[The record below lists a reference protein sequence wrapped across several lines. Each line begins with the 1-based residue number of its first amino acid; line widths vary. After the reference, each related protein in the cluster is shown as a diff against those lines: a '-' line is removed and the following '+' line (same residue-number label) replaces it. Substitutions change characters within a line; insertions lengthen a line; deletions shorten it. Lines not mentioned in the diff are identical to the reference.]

1 MEVTLNTNIAKLKG
15 IGWKYQSA
23 LADRGI
29 KTVRD
34 LLFCFPFRYDD
45 FSEIKEIR
53 ELQTGE
59 KVTIEAKLE
68 SVEKKV
74 TFRRRMSIVE
84 ALISDDTGS
93 MKIIWFNQP
102 YIINALRKGEVY
114 RFSGKVDFNSGFL
127 TLTNPSFEKT
137 EGPSVNTGRLL
148 PVYHEDGTITSRW
161 LRRQIFPLLPF
172 AKEVPET
179 LPSFLLENYSLI
191 SLPESVKEIHFP
203 SSTAKKEAA
212 KRRLAFEELFLIQ
225 LYLGLMKIKWRKNAA
240 LEIKLDVDVIKKFV
254 KSLPFQLTSAQR
266 RAAWEIVQDLAKPY
280 PMNRLLEGDV
290 GSGKTVVAAIAA
302 LIAAKSG
309 FQTVILAPTE
319 ILALQHF
326 KTFKKMLLD
335 FLPSSQIGVFTRSQ
349 RRTAGKKQNKTGFL
363 KKIAKGRIKI
373 LSATHAV
380 LQENVNFDKLA
391 LVVIDE
397 QHRFGVAQR
406 SHLQKKIADL
416 SKQIPHLLSM
426 SATPIPRTLALAV
439 YSDLELSILNEMP
452 SGRQKIITKIV
463 APANRE
469 KMYEFIRKQLQ
480 RGRQAFVICPL
491 IEDKSEGTDMYFIS
505 DCGDNRIPV
514 RPSLPDFV
522 IQAGLGERGYPVAT
536 EQQEV
541 KAVKK
546 EQKNLA
552 EKVFPEFKVGL
563 LHGRMKGKE
572 KEKIMLDFKNKKIHI
587 LVSTS
592 VVEVGVDVPNATAML
607 IEGAERF
614 GLAQLH
620 QFRGRVGRGGHQSFC
635 FLALTE
641 GGAAANR
648 RLNALVK
655 SNDGFTLADQDL
667 KIRGPGEFVGTRQ
680 SGLPDLTMANL
691 SDSELI
697 KIARGAAGLVL
708 SKSPDL
714 SDFPVLRTRLTIF
727 KKQFHGE

>member
-1 MEVTLNTNIAKLKG
+1 MSNVTLNTDISRLKG
-15 IGWKYQSA
+15 VGYRYSDA
-23 LADRGI
+23 LKHRGI
-29 KTVRD
+29 KKVKD
-34 LLFCFPFRYDD
+34 FLFYFPFRYDD
-45 FSEIKEIR
+45 FSEIKKIK
-53 ELQTGE
+53 ELQVGE
-59 KVTIEAKLE
+59 KVTIEAELK
-68 SVEKKV
+68 SIEKKV

-84 ALISDDTGS
+84 ALISDETGG

-102 YIINALRKGEVY
+102 YIVNSLRKGEIY
-114 RFSGKVDFNSGFL
+114 RFSGKIDFNSGFL

-137 EGPSVNTGRLL
+137 EGPSVNTGGLL
-148 PVYHEDGTITSRW
+148 PVYHEDNILTSRW
-161 LRRQIFPLLPF
+161 LRRQIYPLLPL
-172 AKEVPET
+172 AERIPET
-179 LPSFLLENYSLI
+179 LPNFLLENYRLLSL
-191 SLPESVKEIHFP
+191 SESVKEIHFP
-203 SSTAKKEAA
+203 SSKTKRDAA

-225 LYLGLMKIKWRKNAA
+225 LYLGLMKIKWRKNASP
-240 LEIKLDVDVIKKFV
+240 EIKLDIDAIRKFV
-254 KSLPFQLTSAQR
+254 KNLPFQLTSAQR
-266 RAAWEIVQDLAKPY
+266 RAAWEIVQNISKPY

-309 FQTVILAPTE
+309 FQTVILTPTE

-349 RRTAGKKQNKTGFL
+349 RRTAGKKQNKTEFI
-363 KKIAKGRIKI
+363 KKIAAGKIKI

-380 LQENVNFDKLA
+380 LQENVDFDKLA
-391 LVVIDE
+391 LVIIDE

-406 SHLQKKIADL
+406 SHLQKKVSEL
-416 SKQIPHLLSM
+416 GRQIPHLLSM

-439 YSDLELSILNEMP
+439 YSDLELSILDEMP
-452 SGRQKIITKIV
+452 LGRQKIITKIV
-463 APANRE
+463 APGNRD
-469 KMYEFIRKQLQ
+469 KMYQFIRQQIQK
-480 RGRQAFVICPL
+480 GRQVFVICPL
-491 IEDKSEGTDMYFIS
+491 IEDKSNNDL
-505 DCGDNRIPV
+505 CGDVKICVPTGSEFWKKR
-514 RPSLPDFV
+514 
-522 IQAGLGERGYPVAT
+522 

-546 EQKNLA
+546 EQKFLA
-552 EKVFPEFKVGL
+552 EKVFPEFRVGL

-572 KEKIMLDFKNKKIHI
+572 KEKIMISFKSKKIDI

-592 VVEVGVDVPNATAML
+592 VVEVGVDVPNATVML

-620 QFRGRVGRGGHQSFC
+620 QFRGRVGRSEYQSFC

-641 GGAAANR
+641 GGVTANR

-655 SNDGFTLADQDL
+655 SNDGFALAEQDL
-667 KIRGPGEFVGTRQ
+667 KIRGPGEFIGVRQ

-697 KIARGAAGLVL
+697 KTARGAAGLIL
-708 SKSPDL
+708 GKSPDL
-714 SDFPVLRTRLTIF
+714 SEFPILETRIKLF